1 MNYRR
6 YLAFGIV
13 LALLLAA
20 SGAMAQTATVLPF
33 DPLTPTPAP
42 FQENIIVVPQ
52 QAVGEVPDYVATV
65 QAAADEAADLAERLG
80 DQANVAF
87 NVFGLFE
94 VITALFTLIVPV
106 GAILLGVFGWQQIR
120 QTRDQGRENRAELE
134 RRLDEARRDLDDR
147 FDQFRQDMERRISD
161 VDAEQKF
168 SETRLR
174 GEQQK
179 IAEEQRKLQ
188 QEELLAA
195 RTQFDQAMERRAA
208 ELAKMDA
215 QIGKNAEEQR
225 SRLERAV
232 LAGGLLP
239 LGERQF
245 RAGDLAGARD
255 TYMHALELDEANP
268 IIQYKI
274 GYVYVHADD
283 YDTAEHYLLRALELE
298 DDFAPA
304 IAALGFT
311 YRRMAE
317 RKEKEVKQQA
327 GQDDAAKSRRLL
339 EISDLYSKAE
349 NYLVT
354 ALKQAPK
361 LVDEDNESWYGSL
374 GGLYRR
380 RGQLDQ
386 AIEAYLNAA
395 AVTPYSSYPFVNL
408 AVLYM
413 QKNDSEKMLKTFK
426 SAERLA
432 RAETVARADNYYGYA
447 DLFTSQLALQKTAEA
462 EDTFAIVLE
471 ISPSPT
477 ALGLLRDTLE
487 KLAEVLAEPE
497 RKAAIAPYIARLNAA
512 IAASARA

>member
-245 RAGDLAGARD
+245 R
-255 TYMHALELDEANP
+255 
-268 IIQYKI
+268 
-274 GYVYVHADD
+274 
-283 YDTAEHYLLRALELE
+283 
-298 DDFAPA
+298 
-304 IAALGFT
+304 
-311 YRRMAE
+311 
-317 RKEKEVKQQA
+317 
-327 GQDDAAKSRRLL
+327 
-339 EISDLYSKAE
+339 
-349 NYLVT
+349 
-354 ALKQAPK
+354 
-361 LVDEDNESWYGSL
+361 
-374 GGLYRR
+374 
-380 RGQLDQ
+380 
-386 AIEAYLNAA
+386 
-395 AVTPYSSYPFVNL
+395 
-408 AVLYM
+408 
-413 QKNDSEKMLKTFK
+413 
-426 SAERLA
+426 
-432 RAETVARADNYYGYA
+432 
-447 DLFTSQLALQKTAEA
+447 
-462 EDTFAIVLE
+462 
-471 ISPSPT
+471 
-477 ALGLLRDTLE
+477 
-487 KLAEVLAEPE
+487 
-497 RKAAIAPYIARLNAA
+497 
-512 IAASARA
+512 

>member
-6 YLAFGIV
+6 YLASV
-13 LALLLAA
+13 MMLALLLT
-20 SGAMAQTATVLPF
+20 AMGVQAQTATVLPF

-42 FQENIIVVPQ
+42 VQENIIVVPQ
-52 QAVGEVPDYVATV
+52 QAVGAVPDYVATV

-120 QTRDQGRENRAELE
+120 QTRDQGRDNRAELE
-134 RRLDEARRDLDDR
+134 RRSDEARRDLDDR
-147 FDQFRQDMERRISD
+147 FDQFRQDIERRISD
-161 VDAEQKF
+161 VGAEQKF

-174 GEQQK
+174 DEQQK

-188 QEELLAA
+188 QEELQAA

-208 ELAKMDA
+208 ELAKMDE

-225 SRLERAV
+225 GRLERAV

-274 GYVYVHADD
+274 GYVYVHVDD

-317 RKEKEVKQQA
+317 RKEKEIKQQT
-327 GQDDAAKSRRLL
+327 GQDEIKSRRLL

-349 NYLVT
+349 NYLVA
-354 ALKQAPK
+354 ALKQSPK

-386 AIEAYLNAA
+386 AIDAYLNAA
-395 AVTPYSSYPFVNL
+395 TVTPYSSYPFVNL

-447 DLFTSQLALQKTAEA
+447 DLFTSQLALQKTVEA
-462 EDTFAIVLE
+462 EDTFAIVVE

-477 ALGLLRDTLE
+477 ALGLLKDTLE
-487 KLAEVLAEPE
+487 KLAEVLAQPE
-497 RKAAIAPYIARLNAA
+497 RKAAIAPYIARLEAA
-512 IAASARA
+512 IAASA